1 MAKTIDSK
9 FLQTERESLEAQ
21 LVNANATVEKS
32 KNTVQAIMGAIAM
45 TDRLMTIEKEGNYS
59 KSRANSEGVP
69 ETAAAEVQKSLE
81 ESAKDVVSELGDDV
95 IPAEISSKED
105 EQLMRLRKDKT

>member
-45 TDRLMTIEKEGNYS
+45 TDNLIKLSGES
-59 KSRANSEGVP
+59 SEGVP
-69 ETAAAEVQKSLE
+69 ETPTVEVKKSLE
-81 ESAKDVVSELGDDV
+81 EEAKDLVSEIGDDDLGKV
-95 IPAEISSKED
+95 N
-105 EQLMRLRKDKT
+105 